1 MKRLI
6 YLIVFLLVAI
16 FAFTVNLKNPQ
27 TVNLQYYFDLQ
38 FNAPLV
44 LVLTAAFVFGL
55 LIGWLSMS
63 LSVFRNKRQV
73 GKTQK
78 QLAKVE
84 MEVENLRTMPI
95 KDEV

>member
-16 FAFTVNLKNPQ
+16 FAFTLNLKNPQ
-27 TVNLQYYFDLQ
+27 TINLQYYFDLQ
-38 FNAPLV
+38 LEAPLV
-44 LVLTAAFVFGL
+44 LVLTTSFLLGMVVAWVF
-55 LIGWLSMS
+55 MS
-63 LSVFRNKRQV
+63 VSVFRNKRQV

-84 MEVENLRTMPI
+84 KEVENLRTMPI

>member
-16 FAFTVNLKNPQ
+16 FAFTLNLKNPQ
-27 TVNLQYYFDLQ
+27 AVNLQYYFDLQ
-38 FNAPLV
+38 FEAPLV
-44 LVLTAAFVFGL
+44 LVLTTTFL
-55 LIGWLSMS
+55 LGMMIGWLFMS

-73 GKTQK
+73 GKAKK

-84 MEVENLRTMPI
+84 QEVENLRTMPI